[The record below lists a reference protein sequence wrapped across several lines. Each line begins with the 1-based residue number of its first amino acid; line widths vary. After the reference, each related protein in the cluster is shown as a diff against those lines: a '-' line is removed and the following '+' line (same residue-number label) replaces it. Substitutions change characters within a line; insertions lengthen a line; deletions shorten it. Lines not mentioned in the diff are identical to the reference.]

1 MTSSPLGSRPA
12 GWSALALISISFVLL
27 SERTTA
33 GFQVLPYVHIDYEHF
48 YRLAQCQAQC
58 TEKYGTVAYRRRLDG
73 STRAFFNVSNAQ
85 YGLCQAGCANA
96 RHSTKRAHSRSVA
109 DAFKDGQQFW
119 LKAADL
125 PPPQGQRRA
134 GAGATT
140 SASNSPSERS
150 PIAALKLLCLR
161 AASPPEGAVG
171 YLDGFE
177 ALATALPHKVE
188 FIAPVRYLVQW
199 KQRVPLGKDGQFDET
214 KWISAAIESD
224 ATFTVEG
231 IQPGVHYRFMVTVIG
246 VSGRMGA
253 GVSSEWIEAPALGAG
268 MTPNA
273 MPMIITPQFN
283 SDDNVSAVVSY
294 RRSVETP
301 SSRRSLPST
310 CSFHLRYMNVSQTVH
325 TADFEMDESEGFL
338 LTNLAFSADYEVQLL
353 PRVVT
358 ASSSGNSVNIGSS
371 SPAVLSLAAA
381 STGRFRTIACA
392 DVFGPDSL
400 QCEPEPV
407 QDLDIQ
413 IRPENSTVWIS
424 WRPSVAFKHVLLY
437 ELRYESVA
445 NRSGECGLNEN
456 TQFLLAN
463 TTSAELIIPAAST
476 QCEVEVHLTNF
487 DTMGR
492 TASITAR
499 FLFRA
504 PHTPTSFGGIDASR
518 IASNLWIVIVV
529 PVVVI
534 IALLLLLRFAA
545 VGQRKLKKV
554 VKPNGTPNST
564 NTASTTL
571 RAPLVSKSKGTLP
584 AAV

>member
-1 MTSSPLGSRPA
+1 MASSPPDSRGA
-12 GWSALALISISFVLL
+12 GWLALILLSIFFVFL
-27 SERTTA
+27 SERTAT

-73 STRAFFNVSNAQ
+73 STRAFFNVSSAQ
-85 YGLCQAGCANA
+85 HRLCQAGCANA

-134 GAGATT
+134 GAGATI

-161 AASPPEGAVG
+161 AASPPAGSEGAVG
-171 YLDGFE
+171 FLDGFE
-177 ALATALPHKVE
+177 ALATAIPHKVE
-188 FIAPVRYLVQW
+188 FIAPVRYLIQW
-199 KQRVPLGKDGQFDET
+199 KQRVPREKDGQFDET
-214 KWISAAIESD
+214 KWITAAIEPD
-224 ATFTVEG
+224 ATFSVEG

-253 GVSSEWIEAPALGAG
+253 GVSSEWIEAPVLGAG
-268 MTPNA
+268 MAANA
-273 MPMIITPQFN
+273 MPIIITPQFN
-283 SDDNVSAVVSY
+283 SDDNVSAVVSF

-301 SSRRSLPST
+301 SNRRSLPST
-310 CSFHLRYMNVSQTVH
+310 CSFHLRYMNV
-325 TADFEMDESEGFL
+325 
-338 LTNLAFSADYEVQLL
+338 QLL

-358 ASSSGNSVNIGSS
+358 ASSNGNSVNIGGS
-371 SPAVLSLAAA
+371 SPAAPLLAAA

-413 IRPENSTVWIS
+413 IRSENSTVWIS

-463 TTSAELIIPAAST
+463 TTSAELVIPAGST

-529 PVVVI
+529 PVIVI
-534 IALLLLLRFAA
+534 VALLLLLRFAA

-564 NTASTTL
+564 TTASTTL
-571 RAPLVSKSKGTLP
+571 RAPLVSKSKGPLP